1 MAGLEG
7 DPDFAVGFEPA
18 DAWSVARARIDDDER
33 TARLIDRG
41 ALRRN
46 DANERVVHGPGEGA
60 AVKHKLHLVVEH
72 MRSDFREMFTIGVTP
87 FAHHVPK
94 QDAPLRGVDTVFG
107 CGGERAERKHKSG
120 IARLGLVRRH
130 AATPLLL

>member
-18 DAWSVARARIDDDER
+18 DARSVARTRIDDDER

-46 DANERVVHGPGEGA
+46 DANEHVVHGPGEGA
-60 AVKHKLHLVVEH
+60 AVKQKLDLVVQY
-72 MRSDFREMFTIGVTP
+72 MRSDFDEMFTVGVTP
-87 FAHHVPK
+87 FAHYIPK
-94 QDAPLRGVDTVFG
+94 
-107 CGGERAERKHKSG
+107 
-120 IARLGLVRRH
+120 
-130 AATPLLL
+130 